1 MQVHL
6 LLVKENQKNQF
17 IKSSLLKPVLKMK
30 ISLIVAM
37 ASNRVIGNNNV
48 MPWHLSA
55 DLKKFKQITMGSP
68 ILMGRK
74 TFESIGRPLPG
85 RINIILTRN
94 PEYQQ
99 DGCLVVNDIETAIKK
114 GCENAG
120 EIFVIG
126 GADLYD
132 AMLPVADALYLTI
145 INKAFE
151 GDTFFPDIDLNEWLE
166 VERETIHDDPD
177 AKFSYSFL
185 KFEKASSKNYQK

>member
-1 MQVHL
+1 
-6 LLVKENQKNQF
+6 
-17 IKSSLLKPVLKMK
+17 MK

-85 RINIILTRN
+85 RTNIILSRN
-94 PEYQQ
+94 SEYRQ
-99 DGCLVVNDIETAIKK
+99 DECLVFNDIEKAIKK
-114 GCENAG
+114 ACESSG

-126 GADLYD
+126 GADLYE
-132 AMLPVADALYLTI
+132 AMLPIADALYITI
-145 INKAFE
+145 INREFQ
-151 GDTFFPDIDLNEWLE
+151 GDAFFPDIDMNEWSE
-166 VERETIHDDPD
+166 VEREDIYDDPD
-177 AKFSYSFL
+177 TAFTYSFL
-185 KFEKASSKNYQK
+185 KFEKANSKN